1 MSITQSMFG
10 VLRDFQ
16 HFFWPAKHWLR
27 VVRLGAL
34 FLVILIAGRFLL
46 ADAEPAI
53 EAPSDT
59 AQLVTLVTPAEVTAR
74 EASAFVGTV
83 RAVSEAQIQNEVA
96 GRVTAVAVR
105 PGDEIGAGA
114 VVATLENSAQRAAVL
129 QAEGAYESALAAAAQ
144 SETGVESAQASLE
157 QAQNT
162 AVTAVQS
169 AASSYSNVLLNTI
182 DVFFANPSTLIP
194 GVRIDSSQTPTLN
207 SGRVALQDSLSTL
220 TSQANA
226 LTTEADLATVIS
238 SAESVGAELL
248 ILLDILITDVQQAAA
263 SDTLAGQPVSNYGG
277 TLATARSTVV
287 SNQGSLTSART
298 GLTQAEAALLQ
309 AEQAGLGSDTVTS
322 AADAQVKSAL
332 GSLRAAQAQLSKT
345 ILRTPI
351 AGTVND
357 VAVNAGD
364 FIGAFTQVAEVA
376 NNGSLEVA
384 FFVTEAE
391 ALSLLVGQE
400 LQIGSA
406 SGTIVSIAPAVN
418 QATQKTEV
426 RATVSDSTLTNGS
439 SVTVRPVTSE
449 LPSITDETVWLP
461 LTAVRF
467 TATDGSVFV
476 VENETLV
483 LKPVTLG
490 RIKGSTVEITSGVT
504 FTEAVVADARG
515 LTVAQTVTVAE

>member
-1 MSITQSMFG
+1 
-10 VLRDFQ
+10 
-16 HFFWPAKHWLR
+16 
-27 VVRLGAL
+27 
-34 FLVILIAGRFLL
+34 
-46 ADAEPAI
+46 
-53 EAPSDT
+53 
-59 AQLVTLVTPAEVTAR
+59 
-74 EASAFVGTV
+74 
-83 RAVSEAQIQNEVA
+83 
-96 GRVTAVAVR
+96 
-105 PGDEIGAGA
+105 
-114 VVATLENSAQRAAVL
+114 
-129 QAEGAYESALAAAAQ
+129 
-144 SETGVESAQASLE
+144 
-157 QAQNT
+157 
-162 AVTAVQS
+162 
-169 AASSYSNVLLNTI
+169 
-182 DVFFANPSTLIP
+182 
-194 GVRIDSSQTPTLN
+194 
-207 SGRVALQDSLSTL
+207 
-220 TSQANA
+220 
-226 LTTEADLATVIS
+226 
-238 SAESVGAELL
+238 
-248 ILLDILITDVQQAAA
+248 
-263 SDTLAGQPVSNYGG
+263 
-277 TLATARSTVV
+277 
-287 SNQGSLTSART
+287 
-298 GLTQAEAALLQ
+298 
-309 AEQAGLGSDTVTS
+309 
-322 AADAQVKSAL
+322 
-332 GSLRAAQAQLSKT
+332 
-345 ILRTPI
+345 
-351 AGTVND
+351 
-357 VAVNAGD
+357 
-364 FIGAFTQVAEVA
+364 AFTQVAEVA